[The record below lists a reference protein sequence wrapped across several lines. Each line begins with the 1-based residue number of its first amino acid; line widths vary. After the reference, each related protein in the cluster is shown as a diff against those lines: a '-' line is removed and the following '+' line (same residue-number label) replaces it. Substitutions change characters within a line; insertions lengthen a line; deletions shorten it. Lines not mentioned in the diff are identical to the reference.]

1 MQPNDLIPPFDLY
14 VELGVE
20 FGADRMEIERAW
32 RSAIQAVHPD
42 RVGSDDQAAATAR
55 TARLNIARQ
64 WLSDPA
70 RRARYDELRRP
81 HAPFAIPVVDP
92 MGAWPTLRV
101 EQRGLWSIMSHVP
114 VLVAVVVIVLTLLV
128 GVGSNVVTIVAF
140 DLSLVTIVYYGLYVF
155 VGALL
160 RGSKDR

>member
-1 MQPNDLIPPFDLY
+1 MPPDDLIPPFDLY

-32 RSAIQAVHPD
+32 RSAVQAVHPD
-42 RVGSDDQAAATAR
+42 PVGSDDQAAATAR

-81 HAPFAIPVVDP
+81 HAPFAMPVVDP
-92 MGAWPTLRV
+92 MGAWPTPRV
-101 EQRGLWSIMSHVP
+101 ERRGLRSTMSHVP
-114 VLVAVVVIVLTLLV
+114 VLVAVVAIVLTLLV

-140 DLSLVTIVYYGLYVF
+140 DLSIVTIVYYGVYVF
-155 VGALL
+155 VGAFL
-160 RGSKDR
+160 RGSQDR